1 MAPARRRP
9 HVSKQFSTKRRFRS
23 IQFRRRTMSRVIH
36 FEIPA
41 SDPQRASAFYK
52 KVFGWKI
59 EKWPGPMEYWMVTTG
74 ADGTPGINGGL
85 MKNTDVKTTTNTTG
99 VDSVDA
105 SVEAVTKSGGKL
117 VMPKTAI
124 PTVGYFAYLTD
135 TEGNLFGVMQADK
148 NAKCDV

>member
-1 MAPARRRP
+1 
-9 HVSKQFSTKRRFRS
+9 
-23 IQFRRRTMSRVIH
+23 MSRVIH

-41 SDPQRASAFYK
+41 TDPERAAAFYK
-52 KVFGWKI
+52 KAFGWKI

-74 ADGTPGINGGL
+74 TEGAPGINGGL
-85 MKNTDVKTTTNTTG
+85 MKNTQVKTTTNTIG

-105 SVEAVTKSGGKL
+105 AVDAATKAGGQL
-117 VMPKTAI
+117 VMPKTPI

-148 NAKCDV
+148 NAQ